1 MRTLA
6 DLDAMRSAQ
15 GSAVASRYHFVSYE
29 DLATNTLE
37 TVAAVHAFMGVEYV
51 DSFVED
57 TAWRDGASGSIRAAS
72 SVEHIRRAIAAHFPE
87 DGADVGAGF
96 FRGKRTS
103 YSTAR
108 AQVECGPCDA
118 RVEAQTNA
126 VDACREV
133 VLRLRLRC
141 CSST

>member
-133 VLRLRLRC
+133 VSRLRLRC
-141 CSST
+141 CS

>member
-1 MRTLA
+1 
-6 DLDAMRSAQ
+6 MRSAQ

-57 TAWRDGASGSIRAAS
+57 TGWRDGASRSIRAAS
-72 SVEHIRRAIAAHFPE
+72 SVEHIQRAIAAHFPE
-87 DGADVGAGF
+87 DGAHVGKGF
-96 FRGKRTS
+96 FRGERTG
-103 YSTAR
+103 YTTAR
-108 AQVECGPCDA
+108 AQVDCGPCDA

-133 VLRLRLRC
+133 VSRLRLRC
-141 CSST
+141 CS